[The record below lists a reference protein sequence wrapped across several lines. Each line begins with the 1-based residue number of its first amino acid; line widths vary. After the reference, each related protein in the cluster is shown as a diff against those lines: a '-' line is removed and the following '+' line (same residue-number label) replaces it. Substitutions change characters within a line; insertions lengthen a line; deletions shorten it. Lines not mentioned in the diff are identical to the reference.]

1 MLRRAVARAVAGVL
15 HPWRELRDD
24 FCTAIVA
31 TRRLVWPK
39 DREYRILEGIM
50 FISILLSSS
59 VFVILLQAGDPF
71 KWPPTCQPSRI
82 KSYLVEGDRSS
93 DRLADAIVAQKSTLL
108 NPPIPL
114 ITVNGD
120 SNISDL
126 ISMDF
131 SRSKCISLNLMSY
144 EADRIA
150 YNKALQ
156 ALLLRG
162 QQALV
167 MEELQ
172 KLREMR
178 IELSIDT
185 VHILISDS
193 FSRKDS
199 ANVQLLYREHFQ
211 SDALIPSRR
220 TLNILMEGYRTLR
233 DDAKVFFYRDC
244 FKQFDLQM
252 DSYTYSTLV
261 RTVRSAAAVKSIM
274 QKAEASKSL
283 SFPLVRCA
291 IESLGKLGDPLAAVI
306 VAGRYLTG
314 RSVSQSGTF
323 GNQLEIGRDCNNV
336 ASIFDSSASGDSL
349 LFALLE
355 NPDLYIDS
363 PTGQQKG
370 TLDKRSPNSYTSNFK
385 SFNGS
390 DAIVSSYGEDI
401 DRSTNDMEY
410 GFSGS
415 NIYDQVA
422 EYQEVSGLQRRLQ
435 GMRCGDAA
443 LDLVLSAILLDTD
456 YGATSQTTA
465 VRTSTISATDISD
478 DATLDYIEDGEE
490 SGGVLVCTSKGWCR
504 LFTFLQ
510 RSIREALEEV
520 NHSKDFKHSSEL
532 KTRHDASKLRLKKL
546 RESRDRL
553 WSKLSTEILITESKK
568 EREALVRNGL
578 LRKQT
583 EVEMETKT
591 KTDGLRDIVSDI
603 TLVDG
608 VVLTQGAKV
617 DTTPS
622 SAIDSATTKTN
633 VNVRENILFN
643 GRLSDSVLRCY
654 LEDADK
660 AKKMWKN
667 TILPLSKKLALS
679 SESSVYFDEICEKSL
694 EALMFISGYNG
705 RADLGFEIALTVRN
719 RNWGTSIRT
728 KLAKSYVQGKMQSR
742 GQQSQWLKSNILNDG
757 LERSIESEL
766 GVQLL
771 DFYYDNGSHSN
782 KAKQTKWPVKTIR
795 IQF

>member
-1 MLRRAVARAVAGVL
+1 
-15 HPWRELRDD
+15 
-24 FCTAIVA
+24 
-31 TRRLVWPK
+31 
-39 DREYRILEGIM
+39 M
-50 FISILLSSS
+50 FVSVLLSSS

-71 KWPPTCQPSRI
+71 RWPLSCQHSHLHLF
-82 KSYLVEGDRSS
+82 LVEGDRKS
-93 DRLADAIVAQKSTLL
+93 DRLTDAIVAQKSTFL
-108 NPPIPL
+108 NPPIPFFA
-114 ITVNGD
+114 VSGD
-120 SNISDL
+120 SNVSDL
-126 ISMDF
+126 MSMDLA
-131 SRSKCISLNLMSY
+131 RRKDITLNLMSY

-156 ALLLRG
+156 TLLLRG

-172 KLREMR
+172 KLKEMR

-199 ANVQLLYREHFQ
+199 ANVQLLYREYFQ
-211 SDALIPSRR
+211 SDALIPSCR

-244 FKQFDLQM
+244 FKQFNLRM

-291 IESLGKLGDPLAAVI
+291 IESLGKLGEPLAAVM

-314 RSVSQSGTF
+314 CSISQTGTF
-323 GNQLEIGRDCNNV
+323 RNQLERGRDCNNV

-355 NPDLYIDS
+355 NPDFYIDYPVGHQEFTFGNGGAS
-363 PTGQQKG
+363 
-370 TLDKRSPNSYTSNFK
+370 SNTNNPRN
-385 SFNGS
+385 FNGS
-390 DAIVSSYGEDI
+390 DGEDI
-401 DRSTNDMEY
+401 DRGTNDMEY
-410 GFSGS
+410 RFSGS
-415 NIYDQVA
+415 NIYSNVA

-435 GMRCGDAA
+435 GMKCGDAA
-443 LDLVLSAILLDTD
+443 LDLVLSAILMDTD
-456 YGATSQTTA
+456 YGSKSQRTA
-465 VRTSTISATDISD
+465 VRTRIINATDIGGSNSIANK
-478 DATLDYIEDGEE
+478 ATTDYIEDGEE

-520 NHSKDFKHSSEL
+520 NNSKDYKHSSEIR
-532 KTRHDASKLRLKKL
+532 TRHDAFKLRLKKL
-546 RESRDRL
+546 REYRDRL
-553 WSKLSTEILITESKK
+553 WSKLSTEILIAESKK
-568 EREALVRNGL
+568 EGEALVRNGL
-578 LRKQT
+578 LRKQG
-583 EVEMETKT
+583 EVDMESSTN
-591 KTDGLRDIVSDI
+591 TDGMRDFVSEI
-603 TLVDG
+603 TPGDYTVF
-608 VVLTQGAKV
+608 TQSEKD

-622 SAIDSATTKTN
+622 SAIDSATLKTN

-667 TILPLSKKLALS
+667 TILPLSKKVALS
-679 SESSVYFDEICEKSL
+679 SESSRYFDEICEKSL

-771 DFYYDNGSHSN
+771 DFYYDNGSLSN